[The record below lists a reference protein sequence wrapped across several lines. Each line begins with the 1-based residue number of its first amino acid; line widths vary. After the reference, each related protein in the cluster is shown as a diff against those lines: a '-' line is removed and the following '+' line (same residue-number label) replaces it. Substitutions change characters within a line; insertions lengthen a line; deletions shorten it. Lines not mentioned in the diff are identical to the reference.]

1 MPPRDPGRD
10 LVAHTLR
17 VRYELA
23 VEEIPTQPQAGPS
36 PDLLVRCDE
45 QVAFVVEVKT
55 LKFER
60 DLRRLDANGQFHGPD
75 RGPERAGKA
84 IDEAARQLRMRP
96 EPRVLA
102 IVNEDIYDVHDL
114 DTAVT
119 GGYEVRQGDV
129 AVRLNVMGAGRI
141 ARGRV
146 RACVGDIDLCLWID
160 ARRLDASGQPRTHLR
175 ASTPQGVRIAHE
187 HLGAPASGW
196 PRVRFETSG

>member
-10 LVAHTLR
+10 LVTHILR
-17 VRYELA
+17 TRYQLD
-23 VEEIPTQPQAGPS
+23 VEEIPTQPQAGPT
-36 PDLLVRCDE
+36 PDLLVRCDG

-55 LKFER
+55 LKFDR
-60 DLRRLDANGQFHGPD
+60 DLSKFDVNGEFHGPD

-84 IDEAARQLRMRP
+84 IDEAARQLRTRP

-102 IVNEDIYDVHDL
+102 IVNEDLYDVHDL

-119 GGYEVRQGDV
+119 GGYEVRQGDL

-146 RACVGDIDLCLWID
+146 RACIGDIDLCIWID
-160 ARRLDASGQPRTHLR
+160 ARRHNASGEPSVSLR
-175 ASTPQGVRIAHE
+175 ASTPQGVRIAHA
-187 HLGAPASGW
+187 HLGAPSDGW
-196 PRVRFETSG
+196 PRVRFETAR